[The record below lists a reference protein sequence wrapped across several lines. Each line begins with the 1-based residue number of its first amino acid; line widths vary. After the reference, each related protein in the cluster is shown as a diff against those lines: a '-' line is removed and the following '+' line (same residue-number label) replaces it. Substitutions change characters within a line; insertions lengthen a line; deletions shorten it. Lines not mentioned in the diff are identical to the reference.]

1 MQLPF
6 TVEQF
11 LSVLKSYNESVFP
24 LQIVFYLIA
33 FSSVYLIFNSI
44 KNNGKIISGVL
55 SFFWLWIG
63 IFYHLMFFTAINK
76 AAYLFGILF
85 IIQGILFALY
95 GVIKGNITYEYRNN
109 IFNNI
114 GIIFITYGLIVYP
127 ILGHLLG
134 HQYPYSPTFGLPCPT
149 TIFTF
154 GVLLFVNKKL
164 NVLVFIIPLVWSI
177 IGFGAALNLTIYEDY
192 GLLIAGVLGFI
203 LLIFSNKKYTV
214 NKTV

>member
-11 LSVLKSYNESVFP
+11 LSVFKTYNESIFP

-33 FSSVYLIFNSI
+33 FSSVYLLFKPI
-44 KNNGKIISGVL
+44 KNNGKIVSAIL

-63 IFYHLMFFTAINK
+63 VIYHLMFFTEINK

-85 IIQGILFALY
+85 IIQGLLFLLN
-95 GVIKGNITYEYRNN
+95 GVIKDNITYEYRNTV
-109 IFNNI
+109 FNNF
-114 GIIFITYGLIVYP
+114 GIIFIAYGLIVYP

-134 HQYPYSPTFGLPCPT
+134 HRYPYSPTFGLPCPT
-149 TIFTF
+149 AIFTF
-154 GVLLFVNKKL
+154 GVLLFINKKIS
-164 NVLVFIIPLVWSI
+164 VLIIIIPLLWSL
-177 IGFGAALNLTIYEDY
+177 IGFSAAYNLTIYEDY

-203 LLIFSNKKYTV
+203 FLTVSNKKYSI
-214 NKTV
+214 NNNI

>member
-6 TVEQF
+6 TIDQF
-11 LSVLKSYNESVFP
+11 LSVFKTYNESVFP

-33 FSSVYLIFNSI
+33 FSCVYLLFKPI
-44 KNNGKIISGVL
+44 KNNGKIISAAL

-63 IFYHLMFFTAINK
+63 IFYHLMFFTTINK
-76 AAYLFGILF
+76 AAYLFGLLF
-85 IIQGILFALY
+85 IIQGILFGIY
-95 GVIKGNITYEYRNN
+95 GVLKGNITFEYQNN
-109 IFNNI
+109 IFNYV
-114 GIIFITYGLIVYP
+114 GIIFLAYGLIVYP
-127 ILGHLLG
+127 ILGHLFG

-154 GVLLFVNKKL
+154 GVLLFINRKIS
-164 NVLVFIIPLVWSI
+164 VLTIIIPLVWSI
-177 IGFGAALNLTIYEDY
+177 IGFGAALKLTIHEDY

-203 LLIFSNKKYTV
+203 LLMVNNKKYSV